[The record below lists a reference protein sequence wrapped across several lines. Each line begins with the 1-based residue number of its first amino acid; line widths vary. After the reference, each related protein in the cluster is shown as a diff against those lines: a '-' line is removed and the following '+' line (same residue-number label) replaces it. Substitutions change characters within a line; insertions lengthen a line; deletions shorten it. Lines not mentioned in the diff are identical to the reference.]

1 MMGLAVTAVAA
12 LGADNTLGTWKL
24 NMAQSKFTPG
34 PSPVKHLTVLREAS
48 DGGVRVTVTGERPDG
63 TSADSSYTTK
73 YDGQAVKVAGNAPYD
88 MVSVKQVDANT
99 LTDDRTRTGTQ
110 YRASGRAV
118 VSNGGKTMTLTI
130 KGTDA
135 GGKPFTYVMVYD
147 KQ

>member
-34 PSPVKHLTVLREAS
+34 PSPVKNLTVMREAS
-48 DGGVRVTVTGERPDG
+48 DGGVRVTVTGERADG

-73 YDGQAVKVAGNAPYD
+73 YDGQEVKVAGNAPYD
-88 MVSVKQVDANT
+88 TVSVKQVDANT
-99 LTDDRTRTGTQ
+99 LTDERTKTGTQ

-118 VSNGGKTMTLTI
+118 ISNAGKTMTLTI